1 MSENIPTTTADAEAE
16 AVTAATEGAPNVH
29 AVEITTDVV
38 MAGEHNCA
46 SCADY
51 AAEITMATE
60 RYDALSVA
68 MKQQENDAIVSK
80 TLADQRELQMF
91 SSKAE
96 IEAEL
101 LTLQGAIK
109 LKNIELQ
116 QSEQEALHARSELE
130 QATENNF
137 CFDPGHIQLQEDL
150 DSAQLEIIELRAN
163 ETSLD
168 KKIDSLKEKVAEAQN
183 RSASALGRK
192 VMQGRRESSGTHPT
206 MQALLEEEEQGAGG
220 EQSDMITGSELI
232 VSGGIPKKEG
242 SRRFTCFGNGNSYHD
257 LVKESM
263 IQSDAEED
271 SSTEIKHSTLN
282 MDTDVPKMLK
292 QAMIISSDSDNMQ
305 EMKIK
310 SRETMNISKFVTTIT
325 RQLRINKAEIL
336 AAETLGGFAEYQEV
350 VGAVSGLNTWNR
362 KIYAYLNVH
371 SSW

>member
-16 AVTAATEGAPNVH
+16 AVTAATEGAPVH
-29 AVEITTDVV
+29 AVEVTTDVV
-38 MAGEHNCA
+38 RAGEHNCA

-51 AAEITMATE
+51 AAEIAMATE

-109 LKNIELQ
+109 LKDIELQ

-220 EQSDMITGSELI
+220 EQSMINGSELI
-232 VSGGIPKKEG
+232 VPDGIPKKEG

-292 QAMIISSDSDNMQ
+292 QATIISSESDNMQ

-310 SRETMNISKFVTTIT
+310 SRETMNISKFVTAIT
-325 RQLRINKAEIL
+325 GQLI
-336 AAETLGGFAEYQEV
+336 
-350 VGAVSGLNTWNR
+350 
-362 KIYAYLNVH
+362 
-371 SSW
+371 